1 MTFWDWPLSDARLE
15 VKADQSWISE
25 FGEIDVYNG
34 GDGGVGGSVRL
45 TDEFQEIDFSA
56 VRPLCFPRTASHGPH
71 ITHVHPSSSEWEEM
85 GLRYQSLAIL

>member
-1 MTFWDWPLSDARLE
+1 M
-15 VKADQSWISE
+15 K
-25 FGEIDVYNG
+25 
-34 GDGGVGGSVRL
+34 L

-56 VRPLCFPRTASHGPH
+56 VRPLMLPKDGFPRPH